1 MKIYQWAELG
11 TGWGSCC
18 PWRRSRGPRLDPSA
32 LHPPFLPW
40 KLCFVLGK
48 SSQLLRKSSCLVLEV
63 HLYVYARV
71 TYQFLL
77 DKCPHFSWFNTTLW
91 LLNLQQT
98 RFPNGFLYLYPK
110 VNLDLRRVTY
120 IIWYIFYIPLF
131 LEISVTHVYIYIYIC
146 NMQLWYIYMLY

>member
-1 MKIYQWAELG
+1 
-11 TGWGSCC
+11 
-18 PWRRSRGPRLDPSA
+18 
-32 LHPPFLPW
+32 
-40 KLCFVLGK
+40 VLGK

-98 RFPNGFLYLYPK
+98 RFPNGLLYLYPR
-110 VNLDLRRVTY
+110 VNLDLRRLHILYVY
-120 IIWYIFYIPLF
+120 ILHTPFC
-131 LEISVTHVYIYIYIC
+131 EISVTHVYTCICNYDISICYINHYVMHIYMIYINCMSIYAYIC
-146 NMQLWYIYMLY
+146 IYEYLYITSIIL